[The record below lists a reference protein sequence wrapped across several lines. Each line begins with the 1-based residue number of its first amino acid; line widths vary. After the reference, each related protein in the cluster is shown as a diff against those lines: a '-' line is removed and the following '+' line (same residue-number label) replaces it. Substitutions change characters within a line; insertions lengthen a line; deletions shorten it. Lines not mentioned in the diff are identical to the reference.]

1 MDNNT
6 KEFHANPSI
15 TNGKQ
20 PIATRDYFKC
30 TSSIQEAG
38 SFYGSHST
46 GQNTGHSAP
55 DKYQRCLLAL
65 IHIQH
70 VVLDREEITWFT

>member
-1 MDNNT
+1 MYNNT
-6 KEFHANPSI
+6 KEFHANPST

-20 PIATRDYFKC
+20 PITTRDYFKS

-46 GQNTGHSAP
+46 GQNTGHRAT
-55 DKYQRCLLAL
+55 DK
-65 IHIQH
+65 
-70 VVLDREEITWFT
+70 

>member
-6 KEFHANPSI
+6 KEFHAKPS
-15 TNGKQ
+15 TKNGKQ

-46 GQNTGHSAP
+46 GQNTGHRAYRQIPQVSSSP
-55 DKYQRCLLAL
+55 NSYRTRCS
-65 IHIQH
+65 
-70 VVLDREEITWFT
+70 

>member
-6 KEFHANPSI
+6 KEFHAKPS
-15 TNGKQ
+15 TKNGKQ

-55 DKYQRCLLAL
+55 DKYQKCLLAL

-70 VVLDREEITWFT
+70 VVLDRGEITWFT

>member
-1 MDNNT
+1 MDINT
-6 KEFHANPSI
+6 KVFHANRNT

-55 DKYQRCLLAL
+55 DKYQKCLLAL

-70 VVLDREEITWFT
+70 VVLDRGEITWFT